1 MVRNSH
7 SAADVQFLRMGKTG
21 PGRGRDP
28 DLPDA
33 GEGQDMVALA
43 Q

>member
-7 SAADVQFLRMGKTG
+7 GAADVQFLRTGKTG

-28 DLPDA
+28 DLPD